1 MAAGVF
7 RPLMPRVACAL
18 LTLALVVALL
28 ADATRAD
35 ARSRAPQLTG
45 VRCVPASAVGC
56 RGGVKVKIG
65 AQVQLRG
72 ARLVTGMR
80 VTFRWPRGALATRL
94 KRSKVGWVAR
104 VPAGTGLGHV
114 NVTVRDRAGRRSRAV
129 KVAVLPAP
137 VPRNRALLSRG
148 PLPAAFSGTGMWIW
162 YMTRSE
168 AGDPFAIAARARAAG
183 VSTVFVK
190 SSDGADDWDQF
201 EPGLVSLLH
210 AQGLRVC
217 AWQFVYG
224 NDPEGEA
231 RLGAAA
237 AADGADCLVI
247 DAETRYEGKYA
258 QAQRYITTLRSI
270 VGAGYPIGL
279 TSFPYVDYHGRF
291 PYSVFLGPGGAQA
304 NLPQIYWK
312 DIGGTVDAVS
322 AHTLAVNRVYGV
334 PIAPLG
340 QTSGGVPP
348 ADIQRFRAV
357 WSGYGAGGLS
367 WWSWQAT
374 PAAMWSTLATDPGPP
389 VAVTDPGWPT
399 LGKGAKGDLVVW
411 LQQHLVSADPSVPVD
426 GSLGTL
432 TVTALRNFQLARGIP
447 PSATTDAATWAAVLA
462 LPMAAKDWTLVP

>member
-1 MAAGVF
+1 
-7 RPLMPRVACAL
+7 MPRAACAL
-18 LTLALVVALL
+18 LTIALVVALL

-45 VRCVPASAVGC
+45 VRCVPSSAVGC
-56 RGGVKVKIG
+56 RAGVKVKIG

-72 ARLVTGMR
+72 TRLVTGMR

-104 VPAGTGLGHV
+104 VPAGTGLGPV
-114 NVTVRDRAGRRSRAV
+114 NVTVRDRARRRSRAV
-129 KVAVLPAP
+129 RIAVLPAP
-137 VPRNRALLSRG
+137 VPRNQPLLSRG

-168 AGDPFAIAARARAAG
+168 GGDPFAIAARARAAG

-190 SSDGADDWDQF
+190 SSDRVDQWDQF

-224 NDPEGEA
+224 NDPEGEG

-258 QAQRYITTLRSI
+258 QAQRYVATLRSI
-270 VGAGYPIGL
+270 VGAGYPVGL

-291 PYSVFLGPGGAQA
+291 PYSIFLGPGGAQA

-312 DIGGTVDAVS
+312 DIGGTVDAVC
-322 AHTLAVNRVYGV
+322 AHTLSVNSVYGL

-340 QTSGGVPP
+340 QTSGGVP
-348 ADIQRFRAV
+348 ATDVQRFRAV

-399 LGKGAKGDLVVW
+399 LGKGATGDLVVW

-426 GSLGTL
+426 GSLGTP

-447 PSATTDAATWAAVLA
+447 PTGTTDAATWAAVLA
-462 LPMAAKDWTLVP
+462 LPMAAKDWTVP

>member
-1 MAAGVF
+1 MAAVVF
-7 RPLMPRVACAL
+7 RPLMPRAAYAVLTLAIAVAL
-18 LTLALVVALL
+18 LT
-28 ADATRAD
+28 DAARAE
-35 ARSRAPQLTG
+35 ARTRAPQLTG
-45 VRCVPASAVGC
+45 VRCVPATSAAC
-56 RGGVKVKIG
+56 RGGVKAKIG

-72 ARLVTGMR
+72 VRLTSGMR

-104 VPAGTGLGHV
+104 VPAGTALGRV
-114 NVTVRDRAGRRSRAV
+114 SVTVRDRAGRRSRV
-129 KVAVLPAP
+129 VHVGVLPAP
-137 VPRNRALLSRG
+137 IPKGRPLLSRG
-148 PLPAAFSGTGMWIW
+148 PLPAAFTGTGMWIW
-162 YMTRSE
+162 YVSKSE
-168 AGDPFAIAARARAAG
+168 GGNPFGIVARARAAG
-183 VSTVFVK
+183 VSTVFIK
-190 SSDGADDWDQF
+190 SSDGVDDWAQF

-224 NDPEGEA
+224 KDPEGEA

-237 AADGADCLVI
+237 AADGADCLVV
-247 DAETRYEGKYA
+247 DAETRYENKYTE
-258 QAQRYITTLRSI
+258 AQRYITTLRSI
-270 VGAGYPIGL
+270 VGPSYPLGL

-322 AHTLAVNRVYGV
+322 AHTLAVNRIYGV

-348 ADIQRFRAV
+348 ADVQRFRAV

-374 PAAMWSTLATDPGPP
+374 PQALWATLAADPGPP

-399 LGKGAKGDLVVW
+399 LGKGAKGDQVIW
-411 LQQHLVSADPSVPVD
+411 LQQHLVSADPIVPVD
-426 GSLGTL
+426 GILGTQTL
-432 TVTALRNFQLARGIP
+432 TALRNFQLARGIP
-447 PSATTDAATWAAVLA
+447 PSGTTDAATWAAVLA
-462 LPMAAKDWTLVP
+462 LPMAAKDWTLR

>member
-1 MAAGVF
+1 
-7 RPLMPRVACAL
+7 MPRVACAL
-18 LTLALVVALL
+18 LTIALVVALL

-45 VRCVPASAVGC
+45 VRCVPSSAVGC
-56 RGGVKVKIG
+56 RAGVKVKIG

-72 ARLVTGMR
+72 TRLVTGMR

-104 VPAGTGLGHV
+104 VPAGTGLGPV
-114 NVTVRDRAGRRSRAV
+114 NVTVRDRARRRSRAV
-129 KVAVLPAP
+129 RIAVLPAP
-137 VPRNRALLSRG
+137 VPRNRPLLSRG

-168 AGDPFAIAARARAAG
+168 GGDPFAIAARARAAG

-190 SSDGADDWDQF
+190 SSDGVDDWDQF

-258 QAQRYITTLRSI
+258 QAQRYVATLRSI
-270 VGAGYPIGL
+270 VGAGYPVGL

-340 QTSGGVPP
+340 QTSGGVPA
-348 ADIQRFRAV
+348 ADVQRFRAV

-426 GSLGTL
+426 GALGTL
-432 TVTALRNFQLARGIP
+432 TLTALRNFQLARGIP
-447 PSATTDAATWAAVLA
+447 PTGTTDAATWAAVLA
-462 LPMAAKDWTLVP
+462 LPMAAKDWTAP

>member
-18 LTLALVVALL
+18 LTIALVVALL

-35 ARSRAPQLTG
+35 ARSRAPQLAG
-45 VRCVPASAVGC
+45 ARCVPSSAVGC
-56 RGGVKVKIG
+56 RAGVKVKIG

-72 ARLVTGMR
+72 TRLVSGMR

-104 VPAGTGLGHV
+104 VPAGTGLGQV

-129 KVAVLPAP
+129 KIAVLPAP
-137 VPRNRALLSRG
+137 VPRNRPLLSRG

-168 AGDPFAIAARARAAG
+168 GGDPAAIAARARAAG

-190 SSDGADDWDQF
+190 SSDGVDDWDQF

-237 AADGADCLVI
+237 AVDGADCLVI

-258 QAQRYITTLRSI
+258 QAQRYVTTLRSI
-270 VGAGYPIGL
+270 VGAGYPVGL

-291 PYSVFLGPGGAQA
+291 PYSVFLGAGGAQA

-312 DIGGTVDAVS
+312 DISGSVDAVS

-340 QTSGGVPP
+340 QTSGGVPS
-348 ADIQRFRAV
+348 ADVQRFRAV

-367 WWSWQAT
+367 WWSWQTT
-374 PAAMWSTLATDPGPP
+374 PAALWSTLATDTGPP
-389 VAVTDPGWPT
+389 VVVTDPGWPT

-426 GSLGTL
+426 GSLATL

-447 PSATTDAATWAAVLA
+447 PTGTTDAATWAAVLA
-462 LPMAAKDWTLVP
+462 LPMAAKDWTAP